1 MRAVLRRERREGVTF
16 SADLYN
22 IILGIRVL
30 FSSEKKRFKHTRSS
44 NTKHMMDIASLSET
58 LRDQTLPIQD
68 RFRALFT
75 LRSLEKNPEAVAA
88 LVGALD
94 VGENAALSSSSS
106 SLHADAL
113 FRHEVAFALGQM
125 RAKEATQTLI
135 AVLKNQN
142 EHGMT
147 RHECAEALGAIADE
161 TSLEVLRDM
170 REDAKH
176 REVRETASLALRRV
190 EHVVGN
196 SSSSSSNSSRNVA
209 TTTTTG
215 ALVGSKKE
223 STAVVV
229 VDEEEDGG
237 GYATYSVDPVPAMD
251 ESVET
256 ETLADIILDDAAD
269 IWDRYAAMFAL
280 RNRAQKT
287 FGLTKKT
294 KENEQLVQLCSS
306 TLGKTLRSETVQSA
320 LLKHEICYVLGQLR
334 DDDDNEIAR
343 KALFEC
349 LEDPNEHAM
358 VRHEAAEAIGSRG
371 GQGAE
376 AILRKY
382 LACEDRVVSESCE
395 VALDMLKENE
405 EGTFVAL

>member
-1 MRAVLRRERREGVTF
+1 MYDAR
-16 SADLYN
+16 LY
-22 IILGIRVL
+22 IKT
-30 FSSEKKRFKHTRSS
+30 SKTTE
-44 NTKHMMDIASLSET
+44 MQDIASLSKT
-58 LRDQTLPIQD
+58 LIDQSLPIQD

-75 LRSLEKNPEAVAA
+75 LRSLETNQAAVQALIDALAA
-88 LVGALD
+88 D
-94 VGENAALSSSSS
+94 SSSLDDDDGDKNDEHQKRASPLS

-125 RAKEATQTLI
+125 RAKAATATLI
-135 AVLKNQN
+135 SVLKNQR

-161 TSLEVLRDM
+161 TSFEVLRDM
-170 REDAKH
+170 REDSKH

-190 EHVVGN
+190 EYMVG
-196 SSSSSSNSSRNVA
+196 SRDESTA
-209 TTTTTG
+209 TSTTTATNTTFNSTG
-215 ALVGSKKE
+215 AIVGSKKE
-223 STAVVV
+223 SIGKVAAVNEEQ
-229 VDEEEDGG
+229 EEEF
-237 GYATYSVDPVPAMD
+237 AYSVDPVPAMD
-251 ESVET
+251 ESIET
-256 ETLADIILDDAAD
+256 ETLAEIILDDDAD

-287 FGLTKKT
+287 FGLVKKT
-294 KENEQLVQLCSS
+294 QENEQLVQLCSS

-334 DDDDNEIAR
+334 EDDDNEIAR

-371 GQGAE
+371 GRGAE
-376 AILRKY
+376 ALLRKY
-382 LACEDRVVSESCE
+382 LSCEDRIVSESCE

-405 EGTFVAL
+405 EGFVALE

>member
-1 MRAVLRRERREGVTF
+1 MQ
-16 SADLYN
+16 
-22 IILGIRVL
+22 
-30 FSSEKKRFKHTRSS
+30 
-44 NTKHMMDIASLSET
+44 DIASLSKT
-58 LRDQTLPIQD
+58 LINQSLPIQD

-75 LRSLEKNPEAVAA
+75 LRSLETNQAAVQALIDALAA
-88 LVGALD
+88 D
-94 VGENAALSSSSS
+94 SSSSLSSADDDGDINDEHQKRAVPLS

-125 RAKEATQTLI
+125 RAKAATATLI
-135 AVLKNQN
+135 SVLKNQR

-170 REDAKH
+170 REDSKH

-190 EHVVGN
+190 EYMVG
-196 SSSSSSNSSRNVA
+196 SRDESTA
-209 TTTTTG
+209 TSTTTATNTTFNSTG
-215 ALVGSKKE
+215 AIVGSKKE
-223 STAVVV
+223 SIGKVAAVNEEQ
-229 VDEEEDGG
+229 EEEEEGR
-237 GYATYSVDPVPAMD
+237 AYSVDPVPAMD
-251 ESVET
+251 ESIET
-256 ETLADIILDDAAD
+256 ETLAEIILDDSAD

-287 FGLTKKT
+287 FGLVKKT
-294 KENEQLVQLCSS
+294 QENEQLVQLCSS

-334 DDDDNEIAR
+334 EDDDNEIAR

-371 GQGAE
+371 GRGAE
-376 AILRKY
+376 ALLRKY
-382 LACEDRVVSESCE
+382 LSCEDRIVSESCE

-405 EGTFVAL
+405 EETFVALME

>member
-1 MRAVLRRERREGVTF
+1 VCC
-16 SADLYN
+16 
-22 IILGIRVL
+22 
-30 FSSEKKRFKHTRSS
+30 SSEKKRFKHTRSS
-44 NTKHMMDIASLSET
+44 HTKHIMDIASLSET

-88 LVGALD
+88 LVGALKD
-94 VGENAALSSSSS
+94 VGENAALSSSSSS

-196 SSSSSSNSSRNVA
+196 SSSSSGSSSRNVA
-209 TTTTTG
+209 TTTMTG

-229 VDEEEDGG
+229 DDEEEDGG

-395 VALDMLKENE
+395 VALDMLRENE

>member
-1 MRAVLRRERREGVTF
+1 
-16 SADLYN
+16 
-22 IILGIRVL
+22 
-30 FSSEKKRFKHTRSS
+30 
-44 NTKHMMDIASLSET
+44 MDIASLSTT
-58 LRDQTLPIQD
+58 LRDQSLPIQD

-88 LVGALD
+88 LVGALKGVGD
-94 VGENAALSSSSS
+94 VGENAISTTSTGREEENAAALSQSPSM
-106 SLHADAL
+106 LHSDAL

-196 SSSSSSNSSRNVA
+196 SSSSSSGGSSNVA
-209 TTTTTG
+209 TTTTG

-229 VDEEEDGG
+229 VDEEEDGGGG

-371 GQGAE
+371 GEGAE

-395 VALDMLKENE
+395 VALDMLRENE

>member
-1 MRAVLRRERREGVTF
+1 
-16 SADLYN
+16 
-22 IILGIRVL
+22 
-30 FSSEKKRFKHTRSS
+30 
-44 NTKHMMDIASLSET
+44 MDIASLSET
-58 LRDQTLPIQD
+58 LRDQSLPIQD

-88 LVGALD
+88 LVGALG
-94 VGENAALSSSSS
+94 VAGENAISTSTSREENAAALSQSPSM
-106 SLHADAL
+106 LHSDAL

-196 SSSSSSNSSRNVA
+196 SSSSGSSNVA
-209 TTTTTG
+209 TTTTG

-223 STAVVV
+223 STAVV

-294 KENEQLVQLCSS
+294 KESEQLVQLCSS

-334 DDDDNEIAR
+334 DDGDNEIAR

-371 GQGAE
+371 GEGAE

-395 VALDMLKENE
+395 VALDMLRENE

>member
-1 MRAVLRRERREGVTF
+1 
-16 SADLYN
+16 
-22 IILGIRVL
+22 
-30 FSSEKKRFKHTRSS
+30 
-44 NTKHMMDIASLSET
+44 MDIASLSET
-58 LRDQTLPIQD
+58 LRDQSLPIQD

-88 LVGALD
+88 LVGALGFKIVD
-94 VGENAALSSSSS
+94 VVGENANAAALSSMSSSSS
-106 SLHADAL
+106 SSSSMLHSDAL

-196 SSSSSSNSSRNVA
+196 SSGSSSSNVA
-209 TTTTTG
+209 TTTTG

-223 STAVVV
+223 STAVV

-294 KENEQLVQLCSS
+294 KESEQLVQLCSS

-334 DDDDNEIAR
+334 DDGDNEIAR

-371 GQGAE
+371 GEGAE

-395 VALDMLKENE
+395 VALDMLRENE

>member
-1 MRAVLRRERREGVTF
+1 
-16 SADLYN
+16 
-22 IILGIRVL
+22 
-30 FSSEKKRFKHTRSS
+30 
-44 NTKHMMDIASLSET
+44 MDIASLSET
-58 LRDQTLPIQD
+58 LRDQSLPIQD

-88 LVGALD
+88 LVGALKGVVD
-94 VGENAALSSSSS
+94 VGENAISTSTSRENAAALSQSPSSM
-106 SLHADAL
+106 LHSDAL

-161 TSLEVLRDM
+161 TSLEVLREM

-196 SSSSSSNSSRNVA
+196 SSSSGSSNVA
-209 TTTTTG
+209 TTTTG

-229 VDEEEDGG
+229 VDEEGDGGG

-371 GQGAE
+371 GEGAE

-395 VALDMLKENE
+395 VALDMLRENE

>member
-1 MRAVLRRERREGVTF
+1 
-16 SADLYN
+16 
-22 IILGIRVL
+22 
-30 FSSEKKRFKHTRSS
+30 
-44 NTKHMMDIASLSET
+44 MDIASLSET
-58 LRDQTLPIQD
+58 LRDQSLPIQD

-88 LVGALD
+88 LVGALKGAVD
-94 VGENAALSSSSS
+94 VGENAISTTSTSREENAAALSQSPSM
-106 SLHADAL
+106 LHSDAL

-125 RAKEATQTLI
+125 RAKGATQTLI

-161 TSLEVLRDM
+161 TSLEVLREM

-196 SSSSSSNSSRNVA
+196 SSSGSGGGSNVA
-209 TTTTTG
+209 TTTTG

-237 GYATYSVDPVPAMD
+237 GGGYATYSVDPVPAMD

-256 ETLADIILDDAAD
+256 ETLAEIILDDAAD

-287 FGLTKKT
+287 YGLTKKT

-371 GQGAE
+371 GEGAE

-395 VALDMLKENE
+395 VALDMLRENE

>member
-1 MRAVLRRERREGVTF
+1 MCDA
-16 SADLYN
+16 
-22 IILGIRVL
+22 RVYIKTNRT
-30 FSSEKKRFKHTRSS
+30 EMQ
-44 NTKHMMDIASLSET
+44 NIASLSKT
-58 LRDQTLPIQD
+58 LIDQSLPIQD

-75 LRSLEKNPEAVAA
+75 LRSLETNQAAVQALIDALAA
-88 LVGALD
+88 D
-94 VGENAALSSSSS
+94 SSS

-125 RAKEATQTLI
+125 RAKAATATLI
-135 AVLKNQN
+135 SVLKNQR

-170 REDAKH
+170 REDSKH

-190 EHVVGN
+190 EYMVGSRDESTATSTTLNN
-196 SSSSSSNSSRNVA
+196 S
-209 TTTTTG
+209 TG
-215 ALVGSKKE
+215 AIVGSKKE
-223 STAVVV
+223 SVGKVAGVHEQ
-229 VDEEEDGG
+229 EEEE
-237 GYATYSVDPVPAMD
+237 YAYSVDPVPAMD
-251 ESVET
+251 ESIET
-256 ETLADIILDDAAD
+256 ETLAEIILDDAAD

-287 FGLTKKT
+287 FGLVKKT
-294 KENEQLVQLCSS
+294 QENEQLVQLCSS

-334 DDDDNEIAR
+334 EDDDNEIAR

-371 GQGAE
+371 GRGAE
-376 AILRKY
+376 ALLRKY
-382 LACEDRVVSESCE
+382 LSCEDRIVSESCE

-405 EGTFVAL
+405 EGFVALE

>member
-1 MRAVLRRERREGVTF
+1 
-16 SADLYN
+16 
-22 IILGIRVL
+22 
-30 FSSEKKRFKHTRSS
+30 
-44 NTKHMMDIASLSET
+44 MDIASLSET
-58 LRDQTLPIQD
+58 LRDQSLPIQD

-88 LVGALD
+88 LVGALG
-94 VGENAALSSSSS
+94 VAGENAISTSTSREENAAALSQSPSM
-106 SLHADAL
+106 LHSDAL

-196 SSSSSSNSSRNVA
+196 SSSGSGGGSNVA
-209 TTTTTG
+209 TTTTG

-229 VDEEEDGG
+229 VDEEEDGGGG

-294 KENEQLVQLCSS
+294 KENEQLVQLCST

-371 GQGAE
+371 GKGAE

-395 VALDMLKENE
+395 VALDMLRENE

>member
-22 IILGIRVL
+22 ILGIRVHIL
-30 FSSEKKRFKHTRSS
+30 HFVPQKKSALDTRSS
-44 NTKHMMDIASLSET
+44 NTKHIMDIASLSET

-94 VGENAALSSSSS
+94 VGENAALS

-196 SSSSSSNSSRNVA
+196 SNRSSGGSNNVA
-209 TTTTTG
+209 STTTG

-223 STAVVV
+223 STAVV

-371 GQGAE
+371 GEGAE

-395 VALDMLKENE
+395 VALDMLRENE

>member
-1 MRAVLRRERREGVTF
+1 MQ
-16 SADLYN
+16 
-22 IILGIRVL
+22 
-30 FSSEKKRFKHTRSS
+30 
-44 NTKHMMDIASLSET
+44 DIASLSKT
-58 LRDQTLPIQD
+58 LINQSLPIQD

-75 LRSLEKNPEAVAA
+75 FRSLETNQAAVQALIDALAA
-88 LVGALD
+88 D
-94 VGENAALSSSSS
+94 SSSSLSSADDDGDINDEHQKRAVPLS

-125 RAKEATQTLI
+125 RAKAATATLI
-135 AVLKNQN
+135 SVLKNQR

-170 REDAKH
+170 REDSKH

-190 EHVVGN
+190 EYMVG
-196 SSSSSSNSSRNVA
+196 SRDESTA
-209 TTTTTG
+209 TSTTTATNTTFNSTG
-215 ALVGSKKE
+215 AIVGSKKE
-223 STAVVV
+223 SIGKVAAVNEEQQQ
-229 VDEEEDGG
+229 EEEGR
-237 GYATYSVDPVPAMD
+237 AYSVDPVPAMD
-251 ESVET
+251 ESIET
-256 ETLADIILDDAAD
+256 ETLAEIILDDSAD

-287 FGLTKKT
+287 FGLVKKT
-294 KENEQLVQLCSS
+294 QENEQLVQLCSS

-334 DDDDNEIAR
+334 EDDDNEIAR

-371 GQGAE
+371 GRGAE
-376 AILRKY
+376 ALLRKY
-382 LACEDRVVSESCE
+382 LSCEDRIVSESCE
-395 VALDMLKENE
+395 VALDMLKESE
-405 EGTFVAL
+405 EETFVALME

>member
-1 MRAVLRRERREGVTF
+1 MQ
-16 SADLYN
+16 
-22 IILGIRVL
+22 
-30 FSSEKKRFKHTRSS
+30 
-44 NTKHMMDIASLSET
+44 DIASLSKT
-58 LRDQTLPIQD
+58 LTDQSLPIQD

-75 LRSLEKNPEAVAA
+75 LRSLETNQAAVQALIDALAA
-88 LVGALD
+88 D
-94 VGENAALSSSSS
+94 SSSLDDDDDGDINDAHQKRSPTLS

-125 RAKEATQTLI
+125 RAKAATATLI
-135 AVLKNQN
+135 SVLKNQR

-170 REDAKH
+170 REDSKH

-190 EHVVGN
+190 EYMVG
-196 SSSSSSNSSRNVA
+196 SRDESTA
-209 TTTTTG
+209 TSTTTATNTTFNNSTG
-215 ALVGSKKE
+215 AIVGSKKE
-223 STAVVV
+223 SIGKVAAVNEEQ
-229 VDEEEDGG
+229 EEEF
-237 GYATYSVDPVPAMD
+237 AYSVDPVPAMD
-251 ESVET
+251 ESIET
-256 ETLADIILDDAAD
+256 ETLAAIILDDAAD

-287 FGLTKKT
+287 FGLVKKT
-294 KENEQLVQLCSS
+294 QENEQLVQLCSS

-334 DDDDNEIAR
+334 EDDDNEIAR

-371 GQGAE
+371 GRGAE
-376 AILRKY
+376 ALLRKY
-382 LACEDRVVSESCE
+382 LSCEDRIVSESCE

-405 EGTFVAL
+405 EGFVALE

>member
-22 IILGIRVL
+22 ILGIRVHIL
-30 FSSEKKRFKHTRSS
+30 HFVPQKKSALDTRSS
-44 NTKHMMDIASLSET
+44 NTKHIMDIASLSET
-58 LRDQTLPIQD
+58 LRDQSLPIQD

-94 VGENAALSSSSS
+94 VGENAALSSSS

-196 SSSSSSNSSRNVA
+196 SSSSSGSSRNVA
-209 TTTTTG
+209 TTTTG

-223 STAVVV
+223 STAVV

-251 ESVET
+251 ESVKT

-371 GQGAE
+371 GEGAE

-395 VALDMLKENE
+395 VALDMLRENE

>member
-22 IILGIRVL
+22 ILGIRVHIL
-30 FSSEKKRFKHTRSS
+30 HFVPQKKSALDTRSS
-44 NTKHMMDIASLSET
+44 NTKHIMDIASLSET

-94 VGENAALSSSSS
+94 VGENAALS

-176 REVRETASLALRRV
+176 REVRETASLALRSV

-196 SSSSSSNSSRNVA
+196 SSISSGSSRNVE
-209 TTTTTG
+209 TTTTG

-223 STAVVV
+223 STAVV

-371 GQGAE
+371 GEGAE

-395 VALDMLKENE
+395 VALDMLRENE

>member
-22 IILGIRVL
+22 ILGIRVHIL
-30 FSSEKKRFKHTRSS
+30 HFVPQKKSALDTRSS
-44 NTKHMMDIASLSET
+44 NTKHIMDIASLSET

-88 LVGALD
+88 LVGALKD

-106 SLHADAL
+106 LHSDAL
-113 FRHEVAFALGQM
+113 LRHEVAFALGQM

-196 SSSSSSNSSRNVA
+196 SSSSSGSSRNVA
-209 TTTTTG
+209 TTTTG

-223 STAVVV
+223 STAVV

-371 GQGAE
+371 GEGAE

-395 VALDMLKENE
+395 VALDMLRENE

>member
-22 IILGIRVL
+22 ILGIRVHIL
-30 FSSEKKRFKHTRSS
+30 HFVPQKKSALDTRSS
-44 NTKHMMDIASLSET
+44 NTKHIMDIASLSET

-94 VGENAALSSSSS
+94 VGENAALS

-196 SSSSSSNSSRNVA
+196 SSSSSGSSRNVA
-209 TTTTTG
+209 TTTTG

-223 STAVVV
+223 STAVV

-371 GQGAE
+371 GEGAE

-395 VALDMLKENE
+395 VALDMLRENE

>member
-1 MRAVLRRERREGVTF
+1 
-16 SADLYN
+16 
-22 IILGIRVL
+22 
-30 FSSEKKRFKHTRSS
+30 
-44 NTKHMMDIASLSET
+44 MDIASLSET
-58 LRDQTLPIQD
+58 LRDQSLPIQD

-88 LVGALD
+88 LVGALGFKIVD
-94 VGENAALSSSSS
+94 VVGENANAGAALSSSSS
-106 SLHADAL
+106 SSSSSSMLHSDAL

-196 SSSSSSNSSRNVA
+196 SSGSSSSNVA
-209 TTTTTG
+209 TTTTG

-223 STAVVV
+223 STAVV

-294 KENEQLVQLCSS
+294 KESEQLVQLCSS

-334 DDDDNEIAR
+334 DDGDNEIAR

-371 GQGAE
+371 GEGAE

-395 VALDMLKENE
+395 VALDMLRENE

>member
-1 MRAVLRRERREGVTF
+1 MQ
-16 SADLYN
+16 
-22 IILGIRVL
+22 
-30 FSSEKKRFKHTRSS
+30 
-44 NTKHMMDIASLSET
+44 DIASLSKT
-58 LRDQTLPIQD
+58 LINQSLPIQD

-75 LRSLEKNPEAVAA
+75 LRSLETNQAAVQALIDALAA
-88 LVGALD
+88 D
-94 VGENAALSSSSS
+94 SSSSLSSADDDGDINDEHQKRAVPLS

-125 RAKEATQTLI
+125 RAKAATATLI
-135 AVLKNQN
+135 SVLKNQR

-170 REDAKH
+170 REDSKH

-190 EHVVGN
+190 EYMVG
-196 SSSSSSNSSRNVA
+196 SRDESTA
-209 TTTTTG
+209 TSTTTATNTTFNSTG
-215 ALVGSKKE
+215 AIVGSKKE
-223 STAVVV
+223 SIGKVAAVNEEQ
-229 VDEEEDGG
+229 EEEEEGR
-237 GYATYSVDPVPAMD
+237 AYSVDPVPAMD
-251 ESVET
+251 ESIET
-256 ETLADIILDDAAD
+256 ETLAEIILDDDAD

-287 FGLTKKT
+287 FGLVKKT
-294 KENEQLVQLCSS
+294 QENEQLVQLCSS

-334 DDDDNEIAR
+334 EDDDNEIAR

-371 GQGAE
+371 GRGAE
-376 AILRKY
+376 ALLRKY
-382 LACEDRVVSESCE
+382 LSCEDRIVSESCE

-405 EGTFVAL
+405 EETFVALME

>member
-22 IILGIRVL
+22 ILGNSCAHSRL
-30 FSSEKKRFKHTRSS
+30 CSSEKTRSS
-44 NTKHMMDIASLSET
+44 NTKHITIMDIASLSET

-94 VGENAALSSSSS
+94 VGENAALS

-190 EHVVGN
+190 EHVVRN
-196 SSSSSSNSSRNVA
+196 SSNGSGSNVA
-209 TTTTTG
+209 TG

-223 STAVVV
+223 STAVV

-395 VALDMLKENE
+395 VALDMLRENE

>member
-1 MRAVLRRERREGVTF
+1 
-16 SADLYN
+16 
-22 IILGIRVL
+22 
-30 FSSEKKRFKHTRSS
+30 
-44 NTKHMMDIASLSET
+44 MDIASLSET

-94 VGENAALSSSSS
+94 VGENAALSSSS

-196 SSSSSSNSSRNVA
+196 SSSSSGNVA
-209 TTTTTG
+209 TTTTG

-229 VDEEEDGG
+229 VDEEGDGGG

-306 TLGKTLRSETVQSA
+306 TLGKTLRSETVKSA

-371 GQGAE
+371 GEGAE

-395 VALDMLKENE
+395 VALDMLRENE